1 MNNLMKITNRDV
13 SSVCVVGDIHSG
25 IKELESVITQAR
37 ARGINKF
44 ISVGDLLDRGSS
56 PNEVISLVGQ
66 MIKNKELCLFYGNH
80 DWKLIRHFRGQ
91 TVNITSE
98 QELTLKAM
106 TQKSI
111 DVYLDIFQDNP
122 IAIYDPVKRIF
133 LSHAAGGRPDN
144 ILYQDYKKSTLNVF
158 NTFNEYLFDTKDKF
172 IDKKYV
178 SNLLY
183 GITNG
188 EADPLSGKPIRLPLT
203 KDVNDNL
210 DLWTIIFGHVHANN
224 LFPEGNRHVVC
235 VDYSCSEPG
244 GTLCGLIIGDDSS
257 IKEENLIFA

>member
-1 MNNLMKITNRDV
+1 MNNLMKIMNRDV
-13 SSVCVVGDIHSG
+13 SNVCVIGDIHSG
-25 IKELESVITQAR
+25 IRELESVISQAR

-44 ISVGDLLDRGSS
+44 ISLGDLVDRGNF
-56 PNEVISLVGQ
+56 PNEVIELISQ
-66 MIKNKELCLFYGNH
+66 MIKSKELNIFYGNH
-80 DWKLIRHFRGQ
+80 DYKIIRHLRGQ
-91 TVNITSE
+91 KVNIANE

-111 DVYLDIFQDNP
+111 DIYLDIFQDNP

-144 ILYQDYKKSTLNVF
+144 ILYQDYKKSTLNNF
-158 NTFNEYLFDTKDKF
+158 DTFNEYLFDAKDKF

-178 SNLLY
+178 TNLMY

-188 EADPLSGKPIRLPLT
+188 DADPNTGRPIRLPLT
-203 KDVNDNL
+203 KDINDTL
-210 DLWTIIFGHVHANN
+210 ESWTIIFGHIHSNN
-224 LFPEGNRHVVC
+224 LFPEGNRRVVC

-244 GTLCGLIIGDDSS
+244 GKLCGLIIGEDAS
-257 IKEENLIFA
+257 IKEENLIFS